1 MKRKILGILGVILV
15 VAMSLLSVQGVSA
28 DRPPEEP
35 SGGGT
40 SSGGTTGGSGS
51 ATTGGSSPAPAGAC
65 GGSFLGFK
73 PWYDGL
79 CFNNGGQAEIVPVC
93 EKDSCPSNAVDLN
106 VFVWTI
112 VLNVLFDL
120 GLAVGV
126 IALAM
131 VIYSGYMYIT
141 SQGDV
146 GRLAKAKKSLM
157 SAIIGV
163 VVAMGATVIVNT
175 FKVILGIQNHGWNTG
190 VATQE
195 TVANA
200 FNWAYAAAGLVAV
213 VFIIKGGIDYLL
225 SAGDPGKVKKATQSL
240 IFAVVG
246 LVLVLVAAV
255 ITNFVISSVGG
266 ALE

>member
-1 MKRKILGILGVILV
+1 MV
-15 VAMSLLSVQGVSA
+15 MSLVSVQSVSA
-28 DRPPEEP
+28 RPDMNGGF
-35 SGGGT
+35 GGGGGNVNNA
-40 SSGGTTGGSGS
+40 GGTGGTGGGRTS
-51 ATTGGSSPAPAGAC
+51 TC

-79 CFNNGGQAEIVPVC
+79 CVQNGDQADMVSVC
-93 EKDSCPSNAVDLN
+93 EKDSCTDPNAKDLN

-120 GLAVGV
+120 GLAVGI
-126 IALAM
+126 IALVM

-141 SQGDV
+141 SQGDA

-163 VVAMGATVIVNT
+163 VIAMGATVIVNT
-175 FKVILGIQNHGWNTG
+175 FKIILNINSNGWNQGT
-190 VATQE
+190 VTQAD
-195 TVANA
+195 VSNA
-200 FNWAYAAAGLVAV
+200 FNWAYGIAGLVAV
-213 VFIIKGGIDYLL
+213 VFIIKGGVDYLL

-246 LVLVLVAAV
+246 LVVVLVAAL
-255 ITNFVISSVGG
+255 ITSFVINSVGG
-266 ALE
+266 ALQ